1 MAIELFGFRIGKA
14 EDEAKKAAQIPSFV
28 QEQKD
33 DGAVEIA
40 PGGAYGTF
48 VDLEGTAKSE
58 AELISRY
65 REMSMNA
72 EVEAAVDD
80 IVNEALVT
88 DADASVVRIVMDDLK
103 QSSRVKKRIEEE
115 FDQILELLDFS
126 NICYEIFRRWYVDG
140 RLYYHIMID
149 IKNPREGIKELRYID
164 PRRIRKV
171 RIPQKKQNSDSAKER
186 NPTVPA
192 YSEYYLYN
200 PSGLAGAAHSQGVK
214 ISPDS
219 VCYVNSGLLDNRNRM
234 VLSYLHKAIKPLNQ
248 VRMLEDAV
256 VIYRLSRAPERRI
269 FYIDVGNL
277 PKPKAE
283 QYLRDIMIKHKNRLV
298 YDASTGE
305 VRDDRK
311 FMTMLED
318 FWLPRREGARG
329 TEITTLPGGQN
340 LGEMTDVDYFRKK
353 LYEALSV
360 PISRLDPNGSFT
372 LGRSNE
378 ITRDEVKFARFI
390 GRLRHR
396 FTMLFDHLMGIQLA
410 LKGVMSRE
418 EWYEMRSYIK
428 YDFQKDNYFSE
439 LKDQEVLTSRLQLLN
454 TISPYV
460 GVYYTKEW
468 VQKNVL
474 RMSDDEI
481 QKLGSEIEI
490 DSADQMDQAVAA
502 NKSQPEMM
510 PDDSSENVRQNAKKS
525 APFSESFDDGVVAL
539 TEDDKKLIENMSQV
553 LESIEADEF
562 IDISKI
568 DLSDIDIDDKI
579 NSIKRGLKK

>member
-1 MAIELFGFRIGKA
+1 MAIELFGFRIGRA

-72 EVEAAVDD
+72 EVEAAIDD

-103 QSSRVKKRIEEE
+103 QSTRIKKLIEEE
-115 FDQILELLDFS
+115 FDNILELLDFS

-140 RLYYHIMID
+140 RLFYHIMID
-149 IKNPREGIKELRYID
+149 IKNPKDGIKELRYID

-171 RIPQKKQNSDSAKER
+171 RVPQKKQNSDSAKDK

-200 PSGLAGAAHSQGVK
+200 PAGLAGSAYSQGVK

-219 VCYVNSGLLDNRNRM
+219 VCAVNSGLLDNRNRM

-360 PISRLDPNGSFT
+360 PISRLDPNGAFT

-378 ITRDEVKFARFI
+378 ITRDEVKFSRFI

-410 LKGVMSRE
+410 LKGVMTRE
-418 EWYEMRSYIK
+418 EWFEMRSYIR
-428 YDFQKDNYFSE
+428 YDFQKDNYFTE

-481 QKLGSEIEI
+481 KKMDAENQI
-490 DSADQMDQAVAA
+490 DSADEMDQAIAA
-502 NKSQPEMM
+502 NKAQPEQNTPEPKEPKQPSFAEGIMDKI
-510 PDDSSENVRQNAKKS
+510 DDVNRPLTDEEKALI
-525 APFSESFDDGVVAL
+525 ESMTNL
-539 TEDDKKLIENMSQV
+539 TESIDTSKLI
-553 LESIEADEF
+553 DE
-562 IDISKI
+562 
-568 DLSDIDIDDKI
+568 LS
-579 NSIKRGLKK
+579 NY

>member
-14 EDEAKKAAQIPSFV
+14 DEDAKRAVQIPSFV
-28 QEQKD
+28 PEQKD

-58 AELISRY
+58 AELITRY
-65 REMSMNA
+65 REMSMNP

-88 DADASVVRIVMDDLK
+88 DQDASVVRLSMDDLK
-103 QSSRVKKRIEEE
+103 QPTRIKKRIEEE
-115 FDQILELLDFS
+115 FDEILELLDFS

-149 IKNPREGIKELRYID
+149 VSNPRDGIKELRYVD

-171 RIPQKKQNSDSAKER
+171 RVPQKKENGDATKDK

-200 PSGLAGAAHSQGVK
+200 PAGLAGAAYSQGIK

-219 VCYVNSGLLDNRNRM
+219 ICYVNSGMLDNRNRM
-234 VLSYLHKAIKPLNQ
+234 VLSHLHKAIKPLNQ
-248 VRMLEDAV
+248 TRMLEDAV

-283 QYLRDIMIKHKNRLV
+283 QYLRDMMIRHKNRLV

-340 LGEMTDVDYFRKK
+340 LGEMADVDYFRKK
-353 LYEALSV
+353 LYQSLSV
-360 PISRLDPNGSFT
+360 PISRLEPDGQFS

-378 ITRDEVKFARFI
+378 ITRDEVKFSRFI

-396 FTMLFDHLMGIQLA
+396 FTMLFDHLMEIQLA

-418 EWYEMRSYIK
+418 EWREMRSYIK

-454 TISPYV
+454 TISPYINQF
-460 GVYYTKEW
+460 YTKEW

-474 RMSDDEI
+474 RFTDEQI
-481 QKLGSEIEI
+481 EEMESEMEEA
-490 DSADQMDQAVAA
+490 SADQMDQAI
-502 NKSQPEMM
+502 Q
-510 PDDSSENVRQNAKKS
+510 AKKTE
-525 APFSESFDDGVVAL
+525 PEQMPNEPKPQTNENYDNESMVNKPL
-539 TEDDKKLIENMSQV
+539 TEQEQALVRNMTFVMESLENDHPV
-553 LESIEADEF
+553 
-562 IDISKI
+562 DITNI
-568 DLSDIDIDDKI
+568 DLSEIDDFI
-579 NSIKRGLKK
+579 DNRTRGLKR

>member
-1 MAIELFGFRIGKA
+1 MAIELFGFRIGRA
-14 EDEAKKAAQIPSFV
+14 EDEARKAVEIPSFV
-28 QEQKD
+28 PEQKD

-58 AELISRY
+58 AELITRY

-80 IVNEALVT
+80 IVNEALVS
-88 DADASVVRIVMDDLK
+88 DGDASVVRIEMDDLK
-103 QSSRVKKRIEEE
+103 QPDRVKKRIEEE
-115 FDQILELLDFS
+115 FNTVLELLDFS

-149 IKNPREGIKELRYID
+149 VKNPREGIKELRYVD

-171 RIPQKKQNSDSAKER
+171 RIPQRKTQSDTAKDK

-200 PSGLAGAAHSQGVK
+200 PAGLAGAAYSQGVR

-219 VCYVNSGLLDNRNRM
+219 ICYVNSGLLDNRNRM
-234 VLSYLHKAIKPLNQ
+234 VLSHLHKAIKPLNQ

-283 QYLRDIMIKHKNRLV
+283 QYLRDMMVRHKNRLV

-340 LGEMTDVDYFRKK
+340 LGEMADVEYFKKK
-353 LYEALSV
+353 LYQALSV
-360 PISRLDPNGSFT
+360 PVSRLEPEGQFS
-372 LGRSNE
+372 LGRSSE
-378 ITRDEVKFARFI
+378 ITRDEVKFNKFVT
-390 GRLRHR
+390 RLRHR
-396 FTMLFDHLMGIQLA
+396 FTMLFDHLLEIQLV
-410 LKGVMSRE
+410 LTGVMSRE
-418 EWYEMRSYIK
+418 EWHEMRSYIK

-439 LKDQEVLTSRLQLLN
+439 LKDQEILTSRLSLL
-454 TISPYV
+454 SQV
-460 GVYYTKEW
+460 DQYTGRYFTKRW
-468 VQKNVL
+468 IQKNVL
-474 RMSDDEI
+474 RMSDDDIEEMDAEI
-481 QKLGSEIEI
+481 AESDANDMDNRI
-490 DSADQMDQAVAA
+490 ADAR
-502 NKSQPEMM
+502 SQPEIQ
-510 PDDSSENVRQNAKKS
+510 DDEEEQSKQDKPQVEESVKPLSE
-525 APFSESFDDGVVAL
+525 E
-539 TEDDKKLIENMSQV
+539 DKKLIERMTRV
-553 LESIEADEF
+553 LEDTILIE
-562 IDISKI
+562 
-568 DLSDIDIDDKI
+568 DLK
-579 NSIKRGLKK
+579 G

>member
-1 MAIELFGFRIGKA
+1 MAIELFGFRIGRA
-14 EDEAKKAAQIPSFV
+14 EDDAKKAVQIPSFV
-28 QEQKD
+28 PEQKD

-58 AELISRY
+58 AELITRY

-88 DADASVVRIVMDDLK
+88 DSDASVVRIVMDDLK
-103 QSSRVKKRIEEE
+103 QSNRIKKLIEEE
-115 FDQILELLDFS
+115 FDYILELLDFS

-140 RLYYHIMID
+140 RLYYHVMID
-149 IKNPREGIKELRYID
+149 VKNPKDGIKELRYVD

-171 RIPQKKQNSDSAKER
+171 RVPQKKENDAAKNK

-200 PSGLAGAAHSQGVK
+200 PAGLAGAAYSQGVK

-219 VCYVNSGLLDNRNRM
+219 ICYVNSGLLDNRNRM

-283 QYLRDIMIKHKNRLV
+283 QYLRDIMIRHKNRLV

-378 ITRDEVKFARFI
+378 ITRDEVKFGRFI

-410 LKGVMSRE
+410 LKGIMTRE
-418 EWYEMRSYIK
+418 EWFEMRSYIT
-428 YDFQKDNYFSE
+428 YDFQKDNYFTE
-439 LKDQEVLTSRLQLLN
+439 LKEQEVLTSRLQLLN

-460 GVYYTKEW
+460 GMYYTKEW

-481 QKLGSEIEI
+481 KKLESEMQI
-490 DSADQMDQAVAA
+490 DSADQMDQAIAA
-502 NKSQPEMM
+502 NKSQPEVM
-510 PDDSSENVRQNAKKS
+510 PDEQNDKKKQDNKKP
-525 APFSESFDDGVVAL
+525 APFSESFDDGIISL
-539 TEDDKKLIENMSQV
+539 TEDEKTLIENMTQV
-553 LESIEADEF
+553 LESVDSQDF
-562 IDISKI
+562 VDISRL
-568 DLSDIDIDDKI
+568 DLSDPEIDGMI
-579 NSIKRGLKK
+579 NRAKGLKK